1 MLTAE
6 IGRVVGG
13 RQHSRAKACQLLP
26 LDAGLWTPRRSSEFG
41 AGCRA
46 CRSGTHRL
54 SRSPNCCRRV
64 AGIGAGAGSVG
75 LMRLVLAVPA
85 AYLQQCL
92 GHSVA
97 LEDAGV
103 TFIEDEANQGIR

>member
-1 MLTAE
+1 
-6 IGRVVGG
+6 
-13 RQHSRAKACQLLP
+13 
-26 LDAGLWTPRRSSEFG
+26 
-41 AGCRA
+41 
-46 CRSGTHRL
+46 
-54 SRSPNCCRRV
+54 
-64 AGIGAGAGSVG
+64 
-75 LMRLVLAVPA
+75 MRLVLAVPA